1 MVKVKMKK
9 HYKFSIYIEILYR
22 CYIIQ
27 GIMDME
33 KHIYVV
39 SEDIIIYEHSGVLPT
54 LWTLECGTRR
64 YMNTYASFF
73 SRNFLWSYKHFKIH
87 GYVERTVYNRY
98 VFSYSHILSI

>member
-1 MVKVKMKK
+1 
-9 HYKFSIYIEILYR
+9 
-22 CYIIQ
+22 
-27 GIMDME
+27 ME

-73 SRNFLWSYKHFKIH
+73 PGI
-87 GYVERTVYNRY
+87 
-98 VFSYSHILSI
+98 FSEVISISKYMVM